1 MTQDQARLTPLA
13 KPRIAIMGEFSAGK
27 STLCNLLLRAR
38 PLPEKV
44 TATRLPPVWMSK
56 GPGNDHRVMMDG
68 TTAPVIVDALNEMP
82 FEGTRHVRLHFQAE
96 ILDHCDLIDFPGISD
111 PNMDSEVWERVL
123 VEADAVIWLTHA
135 TQAWRQSE
143 AAVWD
148 TVPEEVRNKS
158 ILLITRFDK
167 LTNDSDR
174 RRVVGRVEKETK
186 GLFDT
191 VFPISLTNAIRGFK
205 DYDLWAS
212 SGAEDFSDHLVDLI
226 GALSAER
233 AASQASDGSE
243 TEQGTVERPT
253 LVKKVGPSS
262 PHKEAEADASAARV
276 MPRRVK
282 PASQGRRERPVGISA

>member
-1 MTQDQARLTPLA
+1 MTQDEARLTPLA

-56 GPGNDHRVMMDG
+56 GPGQDHRVMMDG
-68 TTAPVIVDALNEMP
+68 STAPVVVESLDEMP
-82 FEGTRHVRLHFQAE
+82 FEGTRHVRLHFEAE

-148 TVPEEVRNKS
+148 TVPDDVREKS

-167 LTNDSDR
+167 LTTASDR
-174 RRVVGRVEKETK
+174 RRVVGRVEKETR

-226 GALSAER
+226 GSLSAER
-233 AASQASDGSE
+233 AASKSE
-243 TEQGTVERPT
+243 DPAQNTEGQSQKPV

-262 PHKEAEADASAARV
+262 PQSAEAAQPTAPRV
-276 MPRRVK
+276 IPRRVK
-282 PASQGRRERPVGISA
+282 PASEGRRVRPIGISA